1 MGFFI
6 GNFFCQQINRHKKL
20 EALLVEGERI
30 ETIYKLRVD
39 QICFTNKRV
48 IFFDNKMFSKKKVRV
63 FLPYKT
69 IESFAI
75 QEAGM
80 FDPDT
85 GLVLMT
91 RGKTFELEFAKE
103 TDLTEV
109 QAILTKYLCS

>member
-1 MGFFI
+1 LGIFSVS
-6 GNFFCQQINRHKKL
+6 RSTDAKKL

-30 ETIYKLRVD
+30 ESIYKLRVD
-39 QICFTNKRV
+39 QICFTNKRI

-85 GLVLMT
+85 GLLLMT
-91 RGKTFELEFAKE
+91 RSKTFELEFAKD
-103 TDLTEV
+103 TDLSEV
-109 QAILTKYLCS
+109 QAVLTKHLCS

>member
-1 MGFFI
+1 MGIFSV
-6 GNFFCQQINRHKKL
+6 NRSTDTKKL